1 MILFCV
7 SHFVKALQAGAL
19 PAARSNAGRPA
30 RRPPVDSLRG
40 ATNNLAPIG
49 SICLKIRFT
58 AYFSY

>member
-19 PAARSNAGRPA
+19 PAAPHKAGRLA
-30 RRPPVDSLRG
+30 RRPPVNSLRG
-40 ATNNLAPIG
+40 ATNNLAQIG
-49 SICLKIRFT
+49 SIGLKIRLT